1 MPKAKAKRT
10 LADDLTAEDI
20 REAFARAGSER
31 KLKPNAALV
40 QQGKACSSVFLV
52 LEGALRAG
60 SDRPIGVGAFVGE
73 VSFLLGGVT
82 AAPSPAVAHRR
93 AGTLKREGGI
103 DRTGRGKGAAH
114 VRYTEATVYLYY
126 AKP

>member
-60 SDRPIGVGAFVGE
+60 SDRPIGVGAFVGGDASV
-73 VSFLLGGVT
+73 VSWTGSRPTRKFC
-82 AAPSPAVAHRR
+82 RR
-93 AGTLKREGGI
+93 S
-103 DRTGRGKGAAH
+103 
-114 VRYTEATVYLYY
+114 
-126 AKP
+126 

>member
-40 QQGKACSSVFLV
+40 QQGNKAAAKYPKLDRI
-52 LEGALRAG
+52 LRCAVQTG
-60 SDRPIGVGAFVGE
+60 KDE
-73 VSFLLGGVT
+73 V
-82 AAPSPAVAHRR
+82 
-93 AGTLKREGGI
+93 
-103 DRTGRGKGAAH
+103 
-114 VRYTEATVYLYY
+114 
-126 AKP
+126 

>member
-1 MPKAKAKRT
+1 MPPKAKAKRT

-60 SDRPIGVGAFVGE
+60 SDRPIGVGAFVG
-73 VSFLLGGVT
+73 GGVD
-82 AAPSPAVAHRR
+82 
-93 AGTLKREGGI
+93 K
-103 DRTGRGKGAAH
+103 
-114 VRYTEATVYLYY
+114 
-126 AKP
+126 

>member
-1 MPKAKAKRT
+1 MPKAKAKRS

-60 SDRPIGVGAFVGE
+60 SDRPIGIGAFVGE
-73 VSFLLGGVT
+73 VSFSSYCG
-82 AAPSPAVAHRR
+82 
-93 AGTLKREGGI
+93 REGGE
-103 DRTGRGKGAAH
+103 GG
-114 VRYTEATVYLYY
+114 V
-126 AKP
+126 